1 LPELDCDELEEELGI
16 VLDDDCWAS
25 KLLPV
30 SDKMPPQI
38 MLVTLNFF
46 IFYSLVLVCC
56 VKA

>member
-1 LPELDCDELEEELGI
+1 MPELDCDELEEELGI

-46 IFYSLVLVCC
+46 I
-56 VKA
+56 